1 LIWARHIQPISLSY
15 APNAK
20 PLNPLKA
27 ASKWVL
33 NGFVRLVGIGA
44 LLAKICNKTANQ
56 EMRKQVKRKRYALID
71 PIQHGIIGAAI
82 TPRHILDKLR
92 FTEYAAL
99 DAITKGMGTIHD
111 WRTLVDV
118 LNLAEMMGKNGVG
131 PEVLPICHKAQESL
145 HKAALRFQET
155 KRMGLDG
162 VGIQAIRDLLEYADL
177 QQASVSRAEF
187 ERYVKKT
194 KDYIKSNGNLVVE
207 IE

>member
-1 LIWARHIQPISLSY
+1 MIHP
-15 APNAK
+15 
-20 PLNPLKA
+20 NPLKA
-27 ASKWVL
+27 ALKWVQ
-33 NGFVRLVGIGA
+33 NGFVRFVGIGA
-44 LLAKICNKTANQ
+44 LLAKICNRTANQ

-118 LNLAEMMGKNGVG
+118 LNLAEMMAKNGIG
-131 PEVLPICHKAQESL
+131 PEVLPICQKAQESL
-145 HKAALRFQET
+145 HKAALRFQESG
-155 KRMGLDG
+155 RLGLDG

-187 ERYVKKT
+187 ERYVQKT
-194 KDYIKSNGNLVVE
+194 RDYIKSNGNLVVE
-207 IE
+207 IT